1 MAPRKPKKSAPKAK
15 KPVSFASD
23 LMPGFERVRR
33 IALAMDLPN
42 IEEGSWYGTPGIKID
57 GQGILRMKD
66 ADSIAILCPL
76 ELKEM
81 LMAAAPDV
89 YFETDHYKGYDGFL
103 VRLSAASDDDIRQRI
118 ETAYRM
124 RAEKKVRVR
133 RLGGRHAKK

>member
-1 MAPRKPKKSAPKAK
+1 MAPRKPRKSSPKPK

-23 LMPGFERVRR
+23 LLPGFERVRR
-33 IALAMDLPN
+33 IAFAMDLPD
-42 IEEGSWYGTPGIKID
+42 IEEGSWYGTPGINID
-57 GQGILRMKD
+57 GQGLLRMKD
-66 ADSIAILCPL
+66 ANSFAVLCPL

-118 ETAYRM
+118 ETAWTM
-124 RAEKKVRVR
+124 RKEKKVRSR
-133 RLGGRHAKK
+133 RAGGKRG

>member
-1 MAPRKPKKSAPKAK
+1 MAPRKPKKSASKAK

>member
-1 MAPRKPKKSAPKAK
+1 MAPRKPKKAAPKAK